1 MKIRSVGKI
10 QSGKKSIAKKGMSE
24 YNKKIVDELLPKKK
38 EEGHFTEVDI
48 MSGERWEGKPV
59 DEEAV
64 SKTNEY
70 NLKNERLL
78 RALDEAYS
86 NDLIATS
93 EGYWSEEY
101 LDKLVEQG
109 FLENKHKLKD
119 DSKIQVYWISKKGLD
134 LLKESNQNY
143 SLSKQR
149 KEDLELTQLGQF
161 YGTTQYY
168 NVMGTRVTDGVN
180 YVMDNGYSWLVT
192 DALAVLRT
200 HPKVRGQEFVVVK
213 MVNEANGGCSV
224 RYEDGNGNVLYK
236 QKYDIT
242 DAKVD
247 VKMYFENGVLLLPR
261 ER

>member
-10 QSGKKSIAKKGMSE
+10 GTGKKSIAKKGMSE

-64 SKTNEY
+64 SVTPE
-70 NLKNERLL
+70 
-78 RALDEAYS
+78 
-86 NDLIATS
+86 
-93 EGYWSEEY
+93 
-101 LDKLVEQG
+101 
-109 FLENKHKLKD
+109 
-119 DSKIQVYWISKKGLD
+119 
-134 LLKESNQNY
+134 
-143 SLSKQR
+143 
-149 KEDLELTQLGQF
+149 KEDLELTQLEQF

-168 NVMGTRVTDGVN
+168 NVMGTRVTDGVK